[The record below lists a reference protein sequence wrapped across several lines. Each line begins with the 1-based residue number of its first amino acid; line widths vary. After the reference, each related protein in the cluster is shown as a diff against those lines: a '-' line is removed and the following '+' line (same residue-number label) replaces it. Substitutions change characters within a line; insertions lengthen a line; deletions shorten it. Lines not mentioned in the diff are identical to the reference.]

1 MGRFGN
7 NNYNGITMG
16 LMSFLE
22 KRTQKIATKRVQKI
36 AADTASVMISVVENS
51 NNQFNVGH
59 LLKPQDFARMSIY
72 GRTRW
77 STENE
82 TLLFDGIETEISF
95 TEGTDLADVVSYVVK
110 TELLLDM
117 EKVII
122 DSPERLIILAESVA
136 REYVKNNAPK
146 FL

>member
-1 MGRFGN
+1 
-7 NNYNGITMG
+7 MG

-22 KRTQKIATKRVQKI
+22 KRTQKMATKRVQKI
-36 AADTASVMISVVENS
+36 AAETAAVMISVVENS

-59 LLKPQDFARMSIY
+59 LLKPHDFARMSIY
-72 GRTRW
+72 RRTRW
-77 STENE
+77 SRDSAD
-82 TLLFDGIETEISF
+82 TLLFDGVKTGISF

-122 DSPERLIILAESVA
+122 DNPERLIMLGESVA
-136 REYVKNNAPK
+136 REYVKNNAPQ